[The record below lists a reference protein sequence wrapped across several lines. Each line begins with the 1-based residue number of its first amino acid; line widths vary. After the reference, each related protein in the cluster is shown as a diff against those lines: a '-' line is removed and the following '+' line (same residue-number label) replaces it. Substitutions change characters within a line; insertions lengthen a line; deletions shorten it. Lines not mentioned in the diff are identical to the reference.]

1 MKKQGIICGVLSA
14 TLFEISGILAS
25 ILFRNQNI
33 NPEWLV
39 GVRMSLSGIIL
50 LIVLFCFSGRRV
62 FEIWLNKKR
71 CCSNYFI
78 RYRWCFVS
86 TIQFLFICILW

>member
-14 TLFEISGILAS
+14 TLFGISGILAS

-39 GVRMSLSGIIL
+39 GVRMTWSGIIL
-50 LIVLFCFSGRRV
+50 QSA
-62 FEIWLNKKR
+62 
-71 CCSNYFI
+71 
-78 RYRWCFVS
+78 
-86 TIQFLFICILW
+86 